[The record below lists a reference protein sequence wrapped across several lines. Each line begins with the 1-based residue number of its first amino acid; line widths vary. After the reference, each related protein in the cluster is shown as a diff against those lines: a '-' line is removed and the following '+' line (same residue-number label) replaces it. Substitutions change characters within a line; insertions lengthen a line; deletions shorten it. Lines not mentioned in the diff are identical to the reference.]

1 MDLPGSRVAGVES
14 SGTVWN
20 EDDVSE
26 IEFFG
31 HIIDGEEVESADGAR
46 FDTINPWT
54 RQKWGEV
61 AQASEVDAD
70 RAVASARRA
79 FDEGPWPR
87 MGRAARAGRM
97 PSAL

>member
-31 HIIDGEEVESADGAR
+31 HIIDGE
-46 FDTINPWT
+46 
-54 RQKWGEV
+54 
-61 AQASEVDAD
+61 
-70 RAVASARRA
+70 
-79 FDEGPWPR
+79 
-87 MGRAARAGRM
+87 
-97 PSAL
+97 